1 MLASVGGK
9 PVEKIGLA
17 LVGCGAIAEWHR
29 MGLASVPALEIRAV
43 VDPVRARA
51 EAMAKKTGAAAFAS
65 LADALA
71 AGGID
76 AVDAMVPHPL
86 HEPIALEVLRA
97 GKHLL
102 LEKPMATSLDAC
114 ERILA
119 AARASGR
126 VFMVAE
132 NAQYWPDVLL
142 ARDLIASG
150 AIGTP
155 ITAHVHLFSPPLP
168 EFYAGDAWR
177 LSRAAMGGGIALDT
191 GSHFMR
197 PLRMWLGE
205 VEEVVAAMER
215 PYARM
220 EGESLTRALF
230 RFRSGVVTNFC
241 LLISEGTL
249 APQDTFRITGSKG
262 EIAIGAGVRLFDGSD
277 PRGKS
282 VKPDLPPALP
292 DVPAGYMA
300 SYAGEFLDF
309 ARAIREGKPLD
320 AGPEVAVG
328 ELRIALAM
336 ERSAQTKRWER
347 VWD

>member
-1 MLASVGGK
+1 MQ
-9 PVEKIGLA
+9 KIGLA

-29 MGLASVPALEIRAV
+29 SALAGVPAFEIRAC

-51 EAMAKKTGAAAFAS
+51 DALAKQTGAAPFSS
-65 LADALA
+65 LAEALA
-71 AGGID
+71 APGVEAAD
-76 AVDAMVPHPL
+76 VMVPHHL
-86 HEPIALEVLRA
+86 HEPVALEVLRA

-126 VFMVAE
+126 VFMVGE

-142 ARDLIASG
+142 AKQRLDAG

-155 ITAHVHLFSPPLP
+155 VTAHVHLFSPAMP
-168 EFYAGDAWR
+168 EFHGAGSWR
-177 LSRAAMGGGIALDT
+177 LSREQMGGGIALDT

-205 VEEVVAAMER
+205 IDEVIAVMER
-215 PYARM
+215 PLARM

-230 RFRSGVVTNFC
+230 RFRSGVVASFC
-241 LLISEGTL
+241 LLVSEGAL
-249 APQDTFRITGSKG
+249 APQDTFRITGTKG
-262 EIAIGAGVRLFDGSD
+262 EITIAAGVRLYDGTNA
-277 PRGKS
+277 RG
-282 VKPDLPPALP
+282 VTLQPDRPEALK

-328 ELRIALAM
+328 ELRIAQAM
-336 ERSAQTKRWER
+336 ERSARTKRWEK
-347 VWD
+347 VWE

>member
-1 MLASVGGK
+1 MVK
-9 PVEKIGLA
+9 TGLA
-17 LVGCGAIAEWHR
+17 LVGCGAISEWHR
-29 MGLASVPALEIRAV
+29 IGLASVPALEIRAV
-43 VDPVRARA
+43 VDPLRERA
-51 EAMAKKTGAAAFAS
+51 EAMAKKTGAAAFTS
-65 LADALA
+65 LDDAFA

-76 AVDAMVPHPL
+76 AADVMVPHHL

-102 LEKPMATSLDAC
+102 LEKPMATTVAAC
-114 ERILA
+114 ERMLA

-126 VFMVAE
+126 IFMIGE

-142 ARDLIASG
+142 AKQLLEQG
-150 AIGTP
+150 AIGTAV
-155 ITAHVHLFSPPLP
+155 TAHVHLFSPALP

-205 VEEVVAAMER
+205 IDEVVAAMER

-220 EGESLTRALF
+220 EGESLARALF
-230 RFRSGVVTNFC
+230 RFRSGVVASFS
-241 LLISEGTL
+241 LLMSDGAL
-249 APQDTFRITGSKG
+249 APQDTFRITGTKG
-262 EIAIGAGVRLFDGSD
+262 EITIGAGVRLFDGSEA
-277 PRGKS
+277 RGKA
-282 VKPDLPPALP
+282 VKPEQPPALP

-309 ARAIREGKPLD
+309 ARAIRDGKPLD

-336 ERSAQTKRWER
+336 ERSAQTKRWEK
-347 VWD
+347 VWE

>member
-1 MLASVGGK
+1 M
-9 PVEKIGLA
+9 ENIGLA
-17 LVGCGAIAEWHR
+17 LVGCGAISEWHR

-43 VDPVRARA
+43 VDPLRERA
-51 EAMAKKTGAAAFAS
+51 EALAKKTGAAAFTS
-65 LADALA
+65 LDAAFA

-76 AVDAMVPHPL
+76 AADVMVPHQL
-86 HEPIALEVLRA
+86 HEPVALRVLRA

-102 LEKPMATSLDAC
+102 LEKPMATSLAAC

-126 VFMVAE
+126 VFMIGE

-142 ARDLIASG
+142 AKQLIEQG

-155 ITAHVHLFSPPLP
+155 VTAHVHLFSPALP

-177 LSRAAMGGGIALDT
+177 LSREAMGGGIALDT

-205 VEEVVAAMER
+205 IDEVVAAMER

-220 EGESLTRALF
+220 EGESLARALF
-230 RFRSGVVTNFC
+230 RFRSGVVANFS
-241 LLISEGTL
+241 LLMSEGAI
-249 APQDTFRITGSKG
+249 APQDTFRITGTRG
-262 EIAIGAGVRLFDGSD
+262 EITIGAGVRLYDGSD
-277 PRGKS
+277 ARGKS
-282 VKPDLPPALP
+282 VKPELPAALP

-309 ARAIREGKPLD
+309 VLAIRDGKPLD

-336 ERSAQTKRWER
+336 ERSAQSKRWEK

>member
-1 MLASVGGK
+1 MQ
-9 PVEKIGLA
+9 EIGLA

-29 MGLASVPALEIRAV
+29 MALANVPTLEIRAC
-43 VDPVRARA
+43 VDPLRERA
-51 EAMAKKTGAAAFAS
+51 EAMAKLTGGAAFTS
-65 LADALA
+65 LAEALA
-71 AGGID
+71 APGVEAAD
-76 AVDAMVPHPL
+76 VMVPHHL

-102 LEKPMATSLDAC
+102 LEKPMATSLAAC

-126 VFMVAE
+126 VFMVGE

-142 ARDLIASG
+142 AKQLLDSG

-155 ITAHVHLFSPPLP
+155 VTAHVHLFSPAMN
-168 EFYAGDAWR
+168 EFHAAGSWR
-177 LSRAAMGGGIALDT
+177 LSRELMGGGIALDT

-205 VEEVVAAMER
+205 VDEVVAVMER
-215 PYARM
+215 PIARM
-220 EGESLTRALF
+220 EGESLARALF
-230 RFRSGVVTNFC
+230 RFRGGAVASFC
-241 LLISEGTL
+241 LFMSDGAL
-249 APQDTFRITGSKG
+249 APQDTFRITGTQG
-262 EIAIGAGVRLFDGSD
+262 EITIAAGVRLFDGSD
-277 PRGKS
+277 PRGR
-282 VKPDLPPALP
+282 VVQPDRPEAMK

-309 ARAIREGKPLD
+309 ARAIREGKALA

-328 ELRIALAM
+328 ELRIAQAM
-336 ERSAQTKRWER
+336 ERSAQTRRWEK
-347 VWD
+347 VWE